1 MASSLFAIHVLLGMT
16 LAQTSTLTL
25 PFYGYD
31 QQSIVG
37 SVVSISNQVTTIQL
51 ACPENTDGSD
61 CGLFPYQTLTVGPS
75 TYNMFMSA
83 PGGAFIGTQECSS
96 ASVCTESNGGSE
108 ANFPGSSVTTYDAS
122 DVASLP
128 VTVTA
133 GADQLGSGGA
143 AGTTT
148 TTRGVEGATSTA
160 STGSNASSQT
170 TASVNAEMSGT
181 TARSSAS
188 QTGTATESA
197 ASTSSSSAALRMEAA
212 LGGGLLAAALGLLGG
227 FVL

>member
-1 MASSLFAIHVLLGMT
+1 MASLFAISGLLGMT

-31 QQSIVG
+31 QQSVVG
-37 SVVSISNQVTTIQL
+37 SVVSVSNQVTTIQL
-51 ACPENTDGSD
+51 ACPEGTDGSD
-61 CGLFPYQTLTVGPS
+61 CGLFPYQTLTVRPS

-83 PGGAFIGTQECSS
+83 PDGAFVGTQQCS
-96 ASVCTESNGGSE
+96 ATVCTESNGGSE
-108 ANFPGSSVTTYDAS
+108 ANFPGSSVTTYDPS

-143 AGTTT
+143 AATTT
-148 TTRGVEGATSTA
+148 GGSEGATSTA
-160 STGSNASSQT
+160 STGSNASQS
-170 TASVNAEMSGT
+170 TASVTEMSGT
-181 TARSSAS
+181 ASSSAAE
-188 QTGTATESA
+188 TGTATESA
-197 ASTSSSSAALRMEAA
+197 ASTSSSSAAALRADA
-212 LGGGLLAAALGLLGG
+212 LNGGFLAAALGLLGN